1 MQVRDHKAL
10 AISIAARYFKFLL
23 HGELRQDTLAVC
35 EAAHAYCDR
44 MSLQESSRLIQRL
57 LYRLARDAGW
67 YKDTR
72 DKFRWKKRR

>member
-44 MSLQESSRLIQRL
+44 MSLQVGGRLV
-57 LYRLARDAGW
+57 G
-67 YKDTR
+67 
-72 DKFRWKKRR
+72 